1 MLERTVRSRGDCLRA
16 TGPPTGETFVE
27 PCRGRRYR
35 LAPHAL
41 RDDLFFLAG
50 TRH

>member
-1 MLERTVRSRGDCLRA
+1 VRSRGSYVRR
-16 TGPPTGETFVE
+16 TGLPTGVTFVE
-27 PCRGRRYR
+27 PGRGWRYR